1 MQNKTIDAFNQI
13 KNVKQ
18 EQENIEKKN
27 IEKIKNLDD
36 LIQICQENKEMNL
49 KYELENNVNLVSF
62 SENRIEISF
71 NEKLDNNFVKDLS
84 EKLLEWTNKRW
95 IISFSKNKGDISK
108 KEEKKK
114 IKVNRIKKLLNSNEY
129 QDLIKSIPDIE
140 LIDIE
145 IKND

>member
-1 MQNKTIDAFNQI
+1 M
-13 KNVKQ
+13 
-18 EQENIEKKN
+18 
-27 IEKIKNLDD
+27 
-36 LIQICQENKEMNL
+36 
-49 KYELENNVNLVSF
+49 
-62 SENRIEISF
+62 
-71 NEKLDNNFVKDLS
+71 
-84 EKLLEWTNKRW
+84 EWTNKRW

>member
-1 MQNKTIDAFNQI
+1 MQNKTIDAVNQI